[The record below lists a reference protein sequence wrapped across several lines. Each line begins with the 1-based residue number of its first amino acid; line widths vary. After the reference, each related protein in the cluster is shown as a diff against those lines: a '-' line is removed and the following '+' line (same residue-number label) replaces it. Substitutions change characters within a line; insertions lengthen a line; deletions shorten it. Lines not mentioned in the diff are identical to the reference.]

1 MNPTSRENA
10 GTLAGVLAAAASI
23 DRVRYIQWSTP
34 R

>member
-10 GTLAGVLAAAASI
+10 GTLAGVLAAASI